1 MQNSNIEFYRNSLDH
16 ISSVQNED
24 GSIPWE
30 LDKKLDPWDHI
41 EAAMGLSIGGQRKES
56 EKAFTWLK
64 HNQLLDGS
72 WYAEYLKNTPVT
84 KRRET
89 NFSAYIATG
98 LWHHYLIFEDKDFIE
113 EMLPTLTKAID
124 FVISMQTENGD
135 IYWATEEGQE
145 ILDDSLITGSSSIY
159 KSLECAAAI
168 FTLFGKSPDNILL
181 SMEKLKKS
189 INENPERYDRSWASK
204 SRYSMD
210 WYYPILCGIYD
221 EEKSIE
227 QIHSKW
233 NEFIVEGMG
242 CKCVKEEP
250 WVTVAESSELV
261 MTLVKLGLF
270 NEAETLFNSLHQWR
284 DSNDGLYWTGYV
296 YTDKKFWPV
305 EKPTWTAG
313 AVLLA
318 ADALYG
324 FSSGSELFSKTWVK
338 SSVDLFKQT

>member
-1 MQNSNIEFYRNSLDH
+1 MDSSNLEFYRNSIDYILRVQ
-16 ISSVQNED
+16 SSD

-30 LDKKLDPWDHI
+30 RNKKLDPWDHI
-41 EAAMGLSIGGQRKES
+41 EAAMGLSIAYKKEET
-56 EKAFTWLK
+56 EKAFLWLK
-64 HNQLLDGS
+64 NNQLADGS
-72 WYAEYLKNTPVT
+72 WYSEYIKSRPTT

-98 LWHHYLIFEDKDFIE
+98 LWHYYLIFQDQEFLE
-113 EMLPTLTKAID
+113 TMLPTLSKAID
-124 FVISMQTENGD
+124 FVISMQTEDGD
-135 IYWATEEGQE
+135 IYWATEEGKE

-159 KSLECAAAI
+159 KSLECASAI
-168 FTLFGKSPDNILL
+168 FTTLGKPSQDVLTT
-181 SMEKLKKS
+181 MYQLKDS
-189 INENPERYDRSWASK
+189 IINNPERYDRNWESK

-221 EEKSIE
+221 KDKGIN
-227 QIHSKW
+227 IVKAKW
-233 NEFIVEGMG
+233 NEFIVEGKG

-261 MTLVKLGLF
+261 IALVRIGLID
-270 NEAETLFNSLHQWR
+270 EADMLLNSLHQWR
-284 DSNDGLYWTGYV
+284 DDEDGLYWTGYV
-296 YTDKKFWPV
+296 YTDKKFWPI

-324 FSSGSELFSKTWVK
+324 ITPGSQIFSKSWV
-338 SSVDLFKQT
+338 

>member
-1 MQNSNIEFYRNSLDH
+1 MKSSNLEFYRNSIDYIL
-16 ISSVQNED
+16 SVQNMD

-30 LDKKLDPWDHI
+30 FEKKLDPWDHI
-41 EAAMGLSIGGQRKES
+41 EAAMGLSIGRKKEES
-56 EKAFTWLK
+56 EKAFIWLRD
-64 HNQLLDGS
+64 NQLSDGS
-72 WYAEYLKNTPVT
+72 WYAEYLNSIPAT

-98 LWHHYLIFEDKDFIE
+98 LWHYYLIFEDKDFIE
-113 EMLPTLTKAID
+113 TMLPTLAKALD
-124 FVISMQTENGD
+124 FVLSMQTEGGD
-135 IYWATEEGQE
+135 IYWATEEGKE

-159 KSLECAAAI
+159 KSLECAAATFDI
-168 FTLFGKSPDNILL
+168 FDKPIESILV
-181 SMEKLKKS
+181 SMNKLKMS
-189 INENPERYDRSWASK
+189 INNNPQRYDRSWESK

-221 EEKSIE
+221 KEKSIE
-227 QIHSKW
+227 EINSKW
-233 NEFIVEGMG
+233 AEFIVKGMG

-261 MTLVKLGLF
+261 TALVKIGLY

-284 DSNDGLYWTGYV
+284 DEKDGLYWTGYV
-296 YTDKKFWPV
+296 YADKKFWPV

-318 ADALYG
+318 ADALYK
-324 FSSGSELFSKTWVK
+324 FTPGSELFSKTWI
-338 SSVDLFKQT
+338 

>member
-1 MQNSNIEFYRNSLDH
+1 MKSSNLEFYRNSIDYIL
-16 ISSVQNED
+16 SVQNMD

-30 LDKKLDPWDHI
+30 FEKKLDPWDHI
-41 EAAMGLSIGGQRKES
+41 EAAMGLSIGRKKEES
-56 EKAFTWLK
+56 EKAFIWLRD
-64 HNQLLDGS
+64 NQLSDGS
-72 WYAEYLKNTPVT
+72 WYAEYLNSIPAT

-98 LWHHYLIFEDKDFIE
+98 LWHYYLIFEDKDFIE
-113 EMLPTLTKAID
+113 TMLPTLSKALD
-124 FVISMQTENGD
+124 FVLSMQTEDGD
-135 IYWATEEGQE
+135 IYWASEEGKE

-159 KSLECAAAI
+159 KSLECAAATFDI
-168 FTLFGKSPDNILL
+168 FDKPIESILV
-181 SMEKLKKS
+181 SMNKLKMS
-189 INENPERYDRSWASK
+189 INNNPQRYDRSWESK

-221 EEKSIE
+221 KEKSIE
-227 QIHSKW
+227 EINSKW
-233 NEFIVEGMG
+233 AEFIVKGMG

-261 MTLVKLGLF
+261 TALVKIGLY

-284 DSNDGLYWTGYV
+284 DEKDGLYWTGYV
-296 YTDKKFWPV
+296 YPDKKFWPV

-318 ADALYG
+318 ADALYK
-324 FSSGSELFSKTWVK
+324 FTSGSELFSKTWI
-338 SSVDLFKQT
+338 

>member
-1 MQNSNIEFYRNSLDH
+1 MKSSNLEFYRNSIDYIL
-16 ISSVQNED
+16 SVQNMD

-30 LDKKLDPWDHI
+30 FEKKLDPWDHI
-41 EAAMGLSIGGQRKES
+41 EAAMGLSIGRKKEES
-56 EKAFTWLK
+56 EKAFIWLRD
-64 HNQLLDGS
+64 NQLSDGS
-72 WYAEYLKNTPVT
+72 WYAEYLNSIPAT

-98 LWHHYLIFEDKDFIE
+98 LWHYYLIFEDKDFIE
-113 EMLPTLTKAID
+113 TMLPTLAKALD
-124 FVISMQTENGD
+124 FVLSMQTEGGD
-135 IYWATEEGQE
+135 IYWATEEGKE

-159 KSLECAAAI
+159 KSLECAAATFDI
-168 FTLFGKSPDNILL
+168 FDKPIESILV
-181 SMEKLKKS
+181 SKNKLKIS
-189 INENPERYDRSWASK
+189 INNNPQRYDRSWESK

-221 EEKSIE
+221 KEKSIE
-227 QIHSKW
+227 EINSKW
-233 NEFIVEGMG
+233 AEFIVKGMG

-261 MTLVKLGLF
+261 TALVKIGLY

-284 DSNDGLYWTGYV
+284 DEKDGLYWTGYV

-313 AVLLA
+313 AILLA
-318 ADALYG
+318 ADALYK
-324 FSSGSELFSKTWVK
+324 FTPGSELFSKTWI
-338 SSVDLFKQT
+338 